1 MDILTDDFNA
11 VHIRADSTEERN
23 RMRGSKYIQ
32 SRLGNTFKNVKVDL
46 DAQRSVLF
54 LWNFL
59 SGSRIGKIHWK
70 RV

>member
-54 LWNFL
+54 LWNVL
-59 SGSRIGKIHWK
+59 SGGRIGKIP
-70 RV
+70 

>member
-54 LWNFL
+54 
-59 SGSRIGKIHWK
+59 
-70 RV
+70 